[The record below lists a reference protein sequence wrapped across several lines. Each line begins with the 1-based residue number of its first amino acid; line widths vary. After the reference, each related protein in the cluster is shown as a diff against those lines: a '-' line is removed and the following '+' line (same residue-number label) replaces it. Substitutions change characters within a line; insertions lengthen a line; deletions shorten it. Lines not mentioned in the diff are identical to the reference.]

1 MLYDKRKLSFSFAGQ
16 MRKTMTISAEISCY
30 PLKEDFLGPIQN
42 FIDRLQAYEE
52 LFVRPNGMSTHVIGD
67 YDKVMEVLNKEMK
80 TSFENPYS
88 VFALKILNGDMREV
102 E

>member
-1 MLYDKRKLSFSFAGQ
+1 
-16 MRKTMTISAEISCY
+16 MTISAEISYY
-30 PLKEDFLGPIQN
+30 PLKEHFLGPIQN

-67 YDKVMEVLNKEMK
+67 YDRVMDALSKEMK
-80 TSFENPYS
+80 TSFKDPHS
-88 VFALKILNGDMREV
+88 VFALKILKGDMREV